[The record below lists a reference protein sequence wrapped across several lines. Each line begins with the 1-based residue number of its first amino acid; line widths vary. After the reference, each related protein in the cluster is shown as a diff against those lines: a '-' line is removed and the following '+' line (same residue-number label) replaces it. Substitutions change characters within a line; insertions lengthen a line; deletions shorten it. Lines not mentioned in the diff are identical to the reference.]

1 MMYRTWTKEKSNAIV
16 QLQEEGK
23 THKEIGA
30 IIGMDRHAVTGKL
43 WRIKVKNG
51 YVVPKNSLLS
61 KKRNTRRTPDSDADV
76 IGERLC
82 NVCQQNFSYTSR
94 YQRFC
99 WPCKS
104 KISHDGYSKYII

>member
-1 MMYRTWTKEKSNAIV
+1 MWAQGKSDAIV
-16 QLQEEGK
+16 RLHKEGK

-30 IIGMDRHAVTGKL
+30 IMGIDRHAVTGKL

-51 YVVPKNSLLS
+51 YTVPKSS
-61 KKRNTRRTPDSDADV
+61 PWGKKRNTVRPPDNEKDI

-104 KISHDGYSKYII
+104 KISRDGYTKYTL

>member
-1 MMYRTWTKEKSNAIV
+1 MYRTWTKEKSNAIV

>member
-1 MMYRTWTKEKSNAIV
+1 MDKTWTEEKSNTIV
-16 QLQEEGK
+16 RLQEEGK

-30 IIGMDRHAVTGKL
+30 IVGFNRHAVSGRL
-43 WRIKVKNG
+43 WRINIKNG

-61 KKRNTRRTPDSDADV
+61 KKRNTRRPPDDDKDI

-82 NVCQQNFSYTSR
+82 NVCQKKFSYTSR

-104 KISHDGYSKYII
+104 SVSRDGYSNYIL

>member
-1 MMYRTWTKEKSNAIV
+1 MYRTWTKEKSNAIV

-104 KISHDGYSKYII
+104 KISHDGYSRYII

>member
-1 MMYRTWTKEKSNAIV
+1 MRKTWTDEQSDAVVRLHK
-16 QLQEEGK
+16 EGK

-30 IIGMDRHAVTGKL
+30 IVGFDRHAVTGRL

-51 YVVPKNSLLS
+51 YVVPKDSPWG
-61 KKRNTRRTPDSDADV
+61 KKRNTRRVPDKDEDV

-82 NVCQQNFSYTSR
+82 NVCQQKFYYTSR

-99 WPCKS
+99 WVCKN
-104 KISHDGYSKYII
+104 KVSHDGYINYII